1 MAKICGM
8 QYNRCEQID
17 ALKQSAICDF
27 QDLLLT
33 AEKGHR
39 FSYEMILEKIS
50 LIGIAEEMSLN
61 KIDYFTNYYNSLQ
74 WKRTVKPY

>member
-1 MAKICGM
+1 MAKICGL
-8 QYNRCEQID
+8 QFNLCEQL
-17 ALKQSAICDF
+17 ASLKNGVICDF

-39 FSYEMILEKIS
+39 YDYQMILEKIS
-50 LIGIAEEMSLN
+50 LIDIAENAGLD
-61 KIDYFTNYYNSLQ
+61 KIDYFTNYYNSLR